1 MFDSD
6 RTWFC
11 KQLKTE
17 DAKRISEDL
26 NSAINRNN
34 HAEATQLFQK
44 VKKYMKKRIDEN
56 YFPQLKE
63 SICVYQSLLFQKILH
78 SLL

>member
-56 YFPQLKE
+56 YFSPIERVNMCL
-63 SICVYQSLLFQKILH
+63 S
-78 SLL
+78 

>member
-44 VKKYMKKRIDEN
+44 VKN
-56 YFPQLKE
+56 T
-63 SICVYQSLLFQKILH
+63 
-78 SLL
+78 